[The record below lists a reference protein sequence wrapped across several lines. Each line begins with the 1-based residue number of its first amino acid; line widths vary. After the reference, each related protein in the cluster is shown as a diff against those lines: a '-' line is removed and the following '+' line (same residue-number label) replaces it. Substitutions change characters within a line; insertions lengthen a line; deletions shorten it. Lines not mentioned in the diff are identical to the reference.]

1 MSAGLSYRA
10 RPLAGL
16 SAGAG
21 AGYFI
26 RTDLETLG
34 DDDVDGDSD
43 SRLLGGE
50 VYGSLVFAPDPAFR
64 LNLEGGAFF
73 PGWGGAFREDAPV
86 RWKVNLGMILSL

>member
-1 MSAGLSYRA
+1 MSAGLSYQA
-10 RPLAGL
+10 RPRAVL

-21 AGYFI
+21 AAYFI

-34 DDDVDGDSD
+34 NEDPDKASD

-50 VYGSLVFAPDPAFR
+50 VYGSLIWAPDPALR
-64 LNLEGGAFF
+64 LTLGGGAFF

-86 RWKVNLGMILSL
+86 RWKVNLGLIVSL